1 MYCEYIVEPDKNG
14 VQVYGGNHD
23 FLSSKSPEAMLHGP
37 AETGKT
43 FALCLKIHLCACKY
57 PRSKIAL
64 VRKTQTSCYNTV
76 VRTFTDKILGPDI
89 SKWPCEPYGG
99 MNKPERFNY
108 HNGSSVLIVGMDKAS
123 KVLSAEFDILAVNQ
137 SEELT
142 LDDWEICTTRTTG
155 RAGNMPYAQTI
166 GDMNPAYPAFW
177 VYHRPSLKLFY
188 SRHKENPALFDQCT
202 NEITAQGKRTM
213 SVLGALTGL
222 RKIRLLEGKPA
233 MAEGAIYA
241 EWDDSIHLIDKFDPP
256 SDWRRFRAIDF
267 GYTNPFVCQWWA
279 VDNDDRLYL
288 YREIYHTRRTVRAHC
303 EQINELSKDEHI
315 EATICDHDAEDRAT
329 LRENGIYNIA
339 AKKSISVGIEKV
351 IERLKMRDDGRPGLY
366 IMRDALVETD
376 QSLKTLRMPVCTQ
389 EEIPGYVWAN
399 SKTKEIPVKKDDHGV
414 DAERYMVMHLARGG
428 VFLA

>member
-155 RAGNMPYAQTI
+155 RAGNMPYSQTI

-188 SRHKENPALFDQCT
+188 SRHKENPALFDQRT

-222 RKIRLLEGKPA
+222 RKTRLLEGKPA
-233 MAEGAIYA
+233 MAEGAIYD
-241 EWDDSIHLIDKFDPP
+241 EWDESIHLVDKAPFCDRYVGAA
-256 SDWRRFRAIDF
+256 DWGFRHPGVLGVF
-267 GYTNPFVCQWWA
+267 GIGWDGA
-279 VDNDDRLYL
+279 MYL
-288 YREIYHTRRTVRAHC
+288 VAQVYHTGKQIEWWCERAREL
-303 EQINELSKDEHI
+303 EQEFNI
-315 EATICDHDAEDRAT
+315 EAWACDPSEPAYIEQLGGEAA
-329 LRENGIYNIA
+329 YNR
-339 AKKSISVGIEKV
+339 V
-351 IERLKMRDDGRPGLY
+351 RPGIDAVQTRLAEQRLF
-366 IMRDALVETD
+366 IVRDSLRYPD
-376 QSLKTLRMPVCTQ
+376 QSLIDAKMPYRVQ
-389 EEIPGYVWAN
+389 DEFPGYVWSSAH
-399 SKTKEIPVKKDDHGV
+399 KETPVKEKDDGLDMLRYGTCYVDNVGEKQLIETSGV
-414 DAERYMVMHLARGG
+414 W
-428 VFLA
+428 